1 MEKSDIAEF
10 FDGRSVFVTGG
21 TGLMG
26 KVLIWKLLKSCPGIK
41 TIYTLIRP
49 KRNKSELMRYQEI
62 IKAPVSTVNDDYG
75 VAQTKNMEPEHRGA
89 TKVKKNYVYA
99 KCTLSKIGMVAL

>member
-10 FDGRSVFVTGG
+10 FGGRSVFVTGG

-26 KVLIWKLLKSCPGIK
+26 KVLIWKLLKSCPEIK

-49 KRNKSELMRYQEI
+49 KRDKSEIMRYQEI
-62 IKAPVSTVNDDYG
+62 IKAPVSTVNDGGGSANKKIRNLGD
-75 VAQTKNMEPEHRGA
+75 PELRGR
-89 TKVKKNYVYA
+89 TKV
-99 KCTLSKIGMVAL
+99 